1 MKRKTIKRATR
12 PSERESIT
20 EFSTSFGA
28 GREYEMRL
36 KRRKI
41 LGIVLTVIIT
51 LLLIATGYFV
61 TETLINISELPPQ

>member
-1 MKRKTIKRATR
+1 MKRKTIKRAIR

-28 GREYEMRL
+28 GRNYEMRI
-36 KRRKI
+36 KRKKI
-41 LGIVLTVIIT
+41 LGIILTVIIT
-51 LLLIATGYFV
+51 VLLITIGYFV

>member
-1 MKRKTIKRATR
+1 MKRKTIKRAIR

-20 EFSTSFGA
+20 EFSTSFGS
-28 GREYEMRL
+28 GREYEMRM

-41 LGIVLTVIIT
+41 LGIILTVIIT
-51 LLLIATGYFV
+51 VLLITAGYFV

>member
-1 MKRKTIKRATR
+1 MKRKTIKRAIR

-28 GREYEMRL
+28 GRDYEMRI

-41 LGIVLTVIIT
+41 LGVILTVLLT
-51 LLLIATGYFV
+51 VLLITIGYFV
-61 TETLINISELPPQ
+61 TETLINISELPPR